1 MKYKIYNVLPEFGTN
16 TYLVWDEISKEAAII
31 DPAAES
37 QTMIDE
43 IKNMDINLKYLIS
56 THAHGD
62 HIAGNESMNRNF
74 DVKIC
79 IHKDDV
85 AALTDS
91 TLNLSSYIS
100 ANLKAPQ
107 PDIILNNGDTL
118 YLGNEKLEII
128 HTPGH
133 TKGGICILTGNLLFS
148 GDTLFAEGIG
158 RADLPGGDY
167 ETLLNSIKKKLFV
180 LDGEI
185 KVLPG
190 HGPSSTIE
198 DEKVGNPFVGMM
210 ARF

>member
-1 MKYKIYNVLPEFGTN
+1 MKYKIFNVLPEFGTN

-37 QTMIDE
+37 QTMTDE

-62 HIAGNESMNRNF
+62 HIAGNESINRNF

-100 ANLKAPQ
+100 SNLKAPQ
-107 PDIILNNGDTL
+107 PDIILNDGDTL

-158 RADLPGGDY
+158 RVDLPGGDY

-198 DEKVGNPFVGMM
+198 DEKVGNPFVGMR